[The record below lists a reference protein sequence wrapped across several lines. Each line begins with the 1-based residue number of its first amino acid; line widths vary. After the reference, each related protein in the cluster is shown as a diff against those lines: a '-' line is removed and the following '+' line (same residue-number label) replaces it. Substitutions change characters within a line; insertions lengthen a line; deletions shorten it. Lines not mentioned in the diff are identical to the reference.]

1 MSVQNHTELMER
13 TSELLDDIESS
24 YRGVSVMEAIETK
37 IQAALAVSD
46 FESLQGLVN
55 NGFAMIAT
63 DIVHAQDLV

>member
-24 YRGVSVMEAIETK
+24 YRGVRIMEAIETK
-37 IQAALAVSD
+37 IQEALAVSD

-55 NGFAMIAT
+55 NGNALIAT